1 MRRALKWLFRAV
13 LVLLVL
19 ALAVGV
25 WKREEIT
32 RLMAVNSLFAEDR
45 IVANFSSM
53 DRMFLHRHMEAGT
66 NTPLPHG
73 TQVQMPEGFAD
84 WLAERSVTAYVVL
97 HNGEIVAE
105 EYLLG
110 TAVDDLRISWSIA
123 KSVLALL
130 YGILLDEGAVPG
142 LEVQVTEAVP
152 ELRDT
157 AYEGATIRDVL
168 TMSSGIRFNEDYLDF
183 HSDINRMGRV
193 LALGRSMDGFAGEQN
208 TRAFEPGTRWQYVS
222 IDTHVLGMV
231 IREATG
237 RNIAELVEERLFVP
251 MGLERAPF
259 YLTDG
264 FGVAFVLGGLNMS
277 TRDYAR
283 LGLLVAQGGMWED
296 AQLVPADWVAAAI
309 RPQAPDGALYG
320 YQFWVPDG
328 AAQREVVM
336 RGIYGQFVYIDT
348 QRGVVI
354 AVNSADRQ
362 FRAPGAR
369 AQMLAMF
376 RAIARGL

>member
-1 MRRALKWLFRAV
+1 MRVFLKWLFRSV
-13 LVLLVL
+13 LVLVVL

-32 RLMAVNSLFAEDR
+32 RLMAVNSLFAEDK

-53 DRMFLHRHMEAGT
+53 DRMFLHTHLAAGT
-66 NTPLPHG
+66 NTPLPRG
-73 TQVQMPEGFAD
+73 PQAQMPEEFEE
-84 WLAERSVTAYVVL
+84 WLSARSVTAYVVL
-97 HNGEIVAE
+97 RDGQLVAE

-110 TAVDDLRISWSIA
+110 TGEDDLRISWSVA

-142 LEVQVTEAVP
+142 PEAQVTEAVP
-152 ELRDT
+152 ALRGS

-193 LALGRSMDGFAGEQN
+193 LALGRSMDGFAAEQN
-208 TRAFEPGTRWQYVS
+208 ARAFEPGTRWQYVS
-222 IDTHVLGMV
+222 IDTHVLGMA

-237 RNIAELVEERLFVP
+237 RSIAELVEERLFVP

-264 FGVAFVLGGLNMS
+264 FGVAFVLGGLNMT

-283 LGLLVAQGGMWED
+283 LGLLVAQGGAWEG
-296 AQLVPADWVAAAI
+296 AQLVPADWVAEAI
-309 RPQAPDGALYG
+309 RPQAPGGALYG
-320 YQFWVPDG
+320 YQFWVPPG
-328 AAQREVVM
+328 AEEGEVFM

-362 FRAPGAR
+362 FRAPGVQ

-376 RAIARGL
+376 REIAAGL

>member
-1 MRRALKWLFRAV
+1 MRVFLKWLFRSV
-13 LVLLVL
+13 LVLVVL
-19 ALAVGV
+19 ALVVGV

-53 DRMFLHRHMEAGT
+53 DRMFRHTHMAAGT
-66 NTPLPHG
+66 NTPLPSG
-73 TQVQMPEGFAD
+73 PQAQMPEEFEN
-84 WLAERSVTAYVVL
+84 WLAARSVTAYVVL
-97 HNGEIVAE
+97 QDGQLVAE

-110 TAVDDLRISWSIA
+110 TGEDDLRISWSVA

-142 LEVQVTEAVP
+142 PEAQVTEAVP
-152 ELRDT
+152 ALRGS

-193 LALGRSMDGFAGEQN
+193 LALGRSMDGFAAEQN
-208 TRAFEPGTRWQYVS
+208 ARAFEPGTRWQYVS

-237 RNIAELVEERLFVP
+237 RSIAELVEERLFVP

-264 FGVAFVLGGLNMS
+264 FGVAFVLGGLNMT

-283 LGLLVAQGGMWED
+283 LGLLVAQGGVWEG
-296 AQLVPADWVAAAI
+296 AQLVPADWVAEAI
-309 RPQAPDGALYG
+309 RPQAPGGALYG

-328 AAQREVVM
+328 AAEGEVLM

-362 FRAPGAR
+362 FRAPGVQ

-376 RAIARGL
+376 REIAAGL